1 MKRNIVLLLTALMLT
16 AALAFFLPACS
27 SNAASKLEPDVAA
40 ETFLN
45 SGNAFYNRADF
56 DRAIMDYDQ
65 AILLNPQ
72 LAEAYNNRGYVYF
85 IKGDMKAAIADFE
98 AALKLDP
105 DYTSAKN
112 NLERAKQ

>member
-1 MKRNIVLLLTALMLT
+1 MKRNLVLLLTAFLLT
-16 AALAFFLPACS
+16 AAFFLPACS
-27 SNAASKLEPDVAA
+27 SNTASKLEPALAA

-45 SGNAFYNRADF
+45 SGNAFYNKADF
-56 DRAIMDYDQ
+56 DRALMDYDQ

-72 LAEAYNNRGYVYF
+72 LAEAFNNRGYVYF
-85 IKGDMKAAIADFE
+85 IKGDMKAAVADFE

-112 NLERAKQ
+112 NLERAKK